1 VCTHCLLCS
10 KVVNE
15 RPCYTQA
22 AFLARFA
29 TAACAIRLDRVEVF
43 GERGVLEIE
52 DPSCSDSIPEP
63 LKTTV
68 IAANSFT
75 HSSMLNLPP
84 SLLAKRSRTCLPQEQ
99 SQQEDPL
106 GSPEGSQPPS
116 RCPCAVHLTIPIT
129 YLGFISGRRSVQ
141 ALTLVLLAVIVCK
154 THGSTHTLQKSSF
167 ASPPER
173 PPIAMPGV
181 SLRTISRQHSLLI
194 CKSSPP

>member
-22 AFLARFA
+22 AFLARSA
-29 TAACAIRLDRVEVF
+29 TAACAIGLDWVEVLS
-43 GERGVLEIE
+43 ERRVLEIE
-52 DPSCSDSIPEP
+52 NPLCGDSIPEP

-68 IAANSFT
+68 IIVNSFT
-75 HSSMLNLPP
+75 YSSMLNLLL
-84 SLLAKRSRTCLPQEQ
+84 SLLAKRSQTCLPQEQ

-106 GSPEGSQPPS
+106 GSPEGESATS
-116 RCPCAVHLTIPIT
+116 RCLCAVHLTMPIT

-141 ALTLVLLAVIVCK
+141 VLTLVLSAIIVCE

-167 ASPPER
+167 ASPPES